1 MKIIRNILVFSLFMV
16 IGFSTIAIEPI
27 APANRQIAKPHRI
40 IRTCCMFGTDV
51 HFFAVPGVGLT
62 EITSLDKIGSH
73 HYLGKSSEEN
83 GIIYTRRGGFIDMG
97 HMRDQIDWT
106 AYLYA
111 QLKENKSTGNFSML
125 IGYEGGKK
133 NLHVQIPANLTNI
146 DLIHL
151 AGKIAYDFSVWHEIA
166 TWFGASSIPFV
177 PERYSSFSIED
188 AYSNLLGVHIG
199 IEALQSELPYEEA
212 VTEIITRTLKDLEAV
227 QSELETYMA
236 MEAVRD
242 IWWTRNKRLPNGK
255 ILLQRQVRVYPCLMP
270 WLVPGWASVN
280 KEPRELKVPDFASTG
295 ESLNKLYKLEYKL
308 NYNFP
313 VKKMFP
319 DRKNKTI
326 DQNDFPRLLEE
337 IESELTKMNSQFK

>member
-1 MKIIRNILVFSLFMV
+1 MKIINTLLVFSLLMIF
-16 IGFSTIAIEPI
+16 GLYTYAIEPI
-27 APANRQIAKPHRI
+27 APAKRQIAKPHRI

-62 EITSLDKIGSH
+62 EITSLDRIGSH

-111 QLKENKSTGNFSML
+111 KLKENKSSGKFSMF
-125 IGYEGGKK
+125 IGREGGKK
-133 NLHVQIPANLTNI
+133 DLNVQIPANLTNT
-146 DLIHL
+146 DLILL

-188 AYSNLLGVHIG
+188 AYSNLLGVNIG
-199 IEALQSELPYEEA
+199 IEALQSERPYEEA
-212 VTEIITRTLKDLEAV
+212 VTEIITSTLKDLEAV

-242 IWWTRNKRLPNGK
+242 IWWTRDKRLPSSK
-255 ILLQRQVRVYPCLMP
+255 ILMQRQVRVYPCLLP

-295 ESLNKLYKLEYKL
+295 ESLNSFYKFEYKL

-319 DRKNKTI
+319 ERKNKTI
-326 DQNDFPRLLEE
+326 DQNDFPRLLAEV
-337 IESELTKMNSQFK
+337 ESELNKMNSKFK

>member
-1 MKIIRNILVFSLFMV
+1 MKIFKIVLVFAAL
-16 IGFSTIAIEPI
+16 TIFGLNTFAKEPVL
-27 APANRQIAKPHRI
+27 PENRHISKPHRI
-40 IRTCCMFGTDV
+40 IRTCCMFGSDV

-62 EITSLDKIGSH
+62 EITSLEKIGSH

-106 AYLYA
+106 AYLYT
-111 QLKENKSTGNFSML
+111 QLKGNKSTGKFSML
-125 IGYEGGKK
+125 IGHEGGKK
-133 NLHVQIPANLTNI
+133 NLNVEIPANLTNT
-146 DLIHL
+146 DLVLL

-188 AYSNLLGVHIG
+188 AYSNLLGVNIG
-199 IEALQSELPYEEA
+199 IEALQSELPYEDA
-212 VTEIITRTLKDLEAV
+212 VTEIITRTLKNLEAV
-227 QSELETYMA
+227 PSELETYMA

-242 IWWTRNKRLPNGK
+242 VWWTRGKRLPSAK
-255 ILLQRQVRVYPCLMP
+255 ILMQHQVQVYPCLQP
-270 WLVPGWASVN
+270 WLVPGWASSN
-280 KEPRELKVPDFASTG
+280 KEIADQKVPEYASTG
-295 ESLNKLYKLEYKL
+295 KTLNSLYKLEYRL

-319 DRKNKTI
+319 DRRERTI
-326 DQNDFPRLLEE
+326 NQNDFDRLLVEVSTE
-337 IESELTKMNSQFK
+337 INKKESKLK

>member
-1 MKIIRNILVFSLFMV
+1 MKIIRNILAFSIIMIMGL
-16 IGFSTIAIEPI
+16 STKAIEPV

-111 QLKENKSTGNFSML
+111 QLKENKPAGSFSML
-125 IGYEGGKK
+125 IGYEGGRK
-133 NLHVQIPANLTNI
+133 NLNVQIPSNLTNN
-146 DLIHL
+146 DLILL

-212 VTEIITRTLKDLEAV
+212 VTNIITRTLKDLEAV

-295 ESLNKLYKLEYKL
+295 ESLNSLYKLEYKL

-326 DQNDFPRLLEE
+326 DQNDFPRLLAE
-337 IESELTKMNSQFK
+337 IESELTKMKSQFK